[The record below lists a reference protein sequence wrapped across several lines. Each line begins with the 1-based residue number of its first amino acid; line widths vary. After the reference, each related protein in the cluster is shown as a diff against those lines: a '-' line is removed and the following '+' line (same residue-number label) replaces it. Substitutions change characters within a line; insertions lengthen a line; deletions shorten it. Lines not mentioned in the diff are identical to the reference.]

1 MAATAPRAEGPLV
14 TVLLQLVVIIVAAR
28 VVAAILRRLGQP
40 TVVGE
45 IAAGLLL
52 GPSCFGYFFPGVS
65 AAIFD
70 PAVAPVFEVLSQLGL
85 ILLLFVVGLEFDFSH
100 LRPDGKAALGI
111 SLTGVALPFVLGLA
125 LAVAAHRHLE
135 LSHLGRPVPLLGF
148 ALFMG
153 VAMSITA
160 IPVLARIMMELNLTR
175 TRIGAMTISAAAVDD
190 ACGWILLATISGIV
204 EARFQILRSLEMIA
218 GTVGFF
224 LLMLLAARPLLKAF
238 VRGAL
243 RRGRGELGLGSLAV
257 ILVLLLLS
265 ALATSLI
272 GIFAIFGAFLLGTM
286 LSDELE
292 FREVIRRHLRDFL
305 TVFFLPIFF
314 TYTGLRTNVG
324 ALTTWGHWLLLA
336 GVLAAAVAGKLG
348 GCALAAR
355 LAGVRPREALAIGAM
370 MNTRG
375 LMELVVINV
384 GRDLGVIPAS
394 VFCMLVLM
402 ALSTTVMTAPLLL
415 RLVRG
420 TELESYVRKS
430 EFLARGRKD
439 ECTL

>member
-1 MAATAPRAEGPLV
+1 M
-14 TVLLQLVVIIVAAR
+14 
-28 VVAAILRRLGQP
+28 
-40 TVVGE
+40 VGE

-85 ILLLFVVGLEFDFSH
+85 ILLLFVVGLEFNFSH
-100 LRPDGKAALGI
+100 LHPDGKAALGI

-135 LSHLGRPVPLLGF
+135 LSHLGRPLPLLGF

-190 ACGWILLATISGIV
+190 ACGSILLATISGIV

-243 RRGRGELGLGSLAV
+243 RQGRGELGLGSLAV

-272 GIFAIFGAFLLGTM
+272 GIFAIFGEFLLGTM
-286 LSDELE
+286 LSDELD
-292 FREVIRRHLRDFL
+292 FREVIRRRLRDFL

-324 ALTTWGHWLLLA
+324 GLDHLGPLAAAGGRAGGGRRGQARRLCVGGPAGRRPTPRGVSDRRDDEHPRPDGAGGDQRRPGPGRDSRQRLLHVGVDGPFHHGDDRSLALTTCPRHGTWDFL
-336 GVLAAAVAGKLG
+336 
-348 GCALAAR
+348 CA
-355 LAGVRPREALAIGAM
+355 
-370 MNTRG
+370 
-375 LMELVVINV
+375 
-384 GRDLGVIPAS
+384 
-394 VFCMLVLM
+394 
-402 ALSTTVMTAPLLL
+402 
-415 RLVRG
+415 
-420 TELESYVRKS
+420 KS

>member
-45 IAAGLLL
+45 IVAGLLL
-52 GPSCFGYFFPGVS
+52 GPSCFGYFFPRVS

-70 PAVAPVFEVLSQLGL
+70 PAVGPVFEVLSQLGL

-125 LAVAAHRHLE
+125 LAAAAHRHLE
-135 LSHLGRPVPLLGF
+135 FSHLGRPVPLVGF

-204 EARFQILRSLEMIA
+204 EARFQILRSLEMIV

-238 VRGAL
+238 VRLAL
-243 RRGRGELGLGSLAV
+243 RRGRGELGLNSLAV

-286 LSDELE
+286 LSDEVE
-292 FREVIRRHLRDFL
+292 FREAIQRHLRDFL

-324 ALTTWGHWLLLA
+324 TLTTWGHWLLLA
-336 GVLAAAVAGKLG
+336 GVLAAAVVGKLG
-348 GCALAAR
+348 GCTLAAW
-355 LAGVRPREALAIGAM
+355 LAGVRPREALAIGTM

-384 GRDLGVIPAS
+384 GRDLDVIPAS
-394 VFCMLVLM
+394 VYCMLVLM
-402 ALSTTVMTAPLLL
+402 ALSTTMMTTPLLL

-420 TELESYVRKS
+420 TELESHVRKS
-430 EFLARGRKD
+430 EFLARGGKD
-439 ECTL
+439 GRC